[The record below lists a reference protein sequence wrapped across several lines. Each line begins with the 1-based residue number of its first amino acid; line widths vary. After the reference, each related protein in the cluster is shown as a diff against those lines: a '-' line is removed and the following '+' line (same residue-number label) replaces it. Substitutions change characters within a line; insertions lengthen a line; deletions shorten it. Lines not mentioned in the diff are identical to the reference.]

1 MDINLTLSRVFFPGI
16 ILHEL
21 SHAIACVALG
31 VKIKKIK
38 WISKEGGF
46 VIHEHNKSYKT
57 IIISVMPFFLN
68 IVYAIA
74 CALLFTTNVGPI
86 LKVVLLW
93 IGASAL
99 FFCLP
104 SKDDSKNVFD
114 SVKDSYTKKQS
125 ILRWFYKIILIPVT
139 LVILILCWI
148 FMILDES
155 LFFRLL
161 LIIFWVY
168 LFII

>member
-57 IIISVMPFFLN
+57 IIISLIPFFLN

-74 CALLFTTNVGPI
+74 CALLFTMGVGPV
-86 LKVVLLW
+86 LKVLLLW
-93 IGASAL
+93 IGGSAL

-104 SKDDSKNVFD
+104 SKDDAKNVFD
-114 SVKDSYTKKQS
+114 SVRESYTKKQS
-125 ILRWFYKIILIPVT
+125 LLRWLYKIILIPIT
-139 LVILILCWI
+139 LIVLILSWL
-148 FMILDES
+148 FRLLDES

-161 LIIFWVY
+161 LIIVWIYIF
-168 LFII
+168 LI

>member
-21 SHAIACVALG
+21 SHAIACVVLG
-31 VKIKKIK
+31 VNIKKIK

-57 IIISVMPFFLN
+57 IIISIIPFFLN

-74 CALLFTTNVGPI
+74 CALLFTMNVGPI
-86 LKVVLLW
+86 LKVLLLW
-93 IGASAL
+93 IGGSAL

-104 SKDDSKNVFD
+104 SKDDAHNVFD
-114 SVKDSYTKKQS
+114 SVKDSYSKKQS
-125 ILRWFYKIILIPVT
+125 LTKWLYKILLTPFTLIILI
-139 LVILILCWI
+139 LSWLFKL
-148 FMILDES
+148 LDES
-155 LFFRLL
+155 LLFRFI
-161 LIIFWVY
+161 LIIFWVV